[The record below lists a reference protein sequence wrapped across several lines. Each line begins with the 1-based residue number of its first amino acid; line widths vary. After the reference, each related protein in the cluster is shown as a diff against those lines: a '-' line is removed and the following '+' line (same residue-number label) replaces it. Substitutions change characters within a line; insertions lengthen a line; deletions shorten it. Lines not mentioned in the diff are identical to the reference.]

1 LIVRLNHARV
11 FSVCPALG
19 FDAQR
24 GHSMSYQV
32 GVDLG
37 STFSAAAVCRSDSPA
52 AELVPY
58 LRTVLFV
65 NRDGSIVVG
74 DDAERRAVTDP
85 QRVVRQFIRR
95 IGDGVPILA
104 GGTALPAEMLA
115 ARFVGR
121 MLDTVAAQLNGPASR
136 VTVTHP
142 AGWGAHRVAALR
154 DALPGT
160 RFLPSP
166 VAAVLAQSTRDRIPP
181 GATVAVYDLG
191 GTGFEASVVRRDTTE
206 AFGLAGPAEDLEIG
220 GLDLDESVFTH
231 VTTALGPAWGR
242 LDPADPAVRA
252 AVLALRRGCTAAK
265 EALSADTEVQ
275 IPVALPG
282 VDTRVRLTRA
292 EFEEAIRPAVEETVA
307 ALDRAI
313 TAAGV
318 EPDAVLLTGG
328 SARIPLLTQLVSER
342 LGRPVS
348 VAFDPKGIAAIGAA
362 LEARGPAVLPTRRLS
377 PAPPVPV
384 PPEPPLPVII
394 PPPPVGP
401 PRADDSGRWLGLP
414 RLAVAGA
421 AATVLAVG
429 VAGALTLL
437 GNRARPSTSD
447 ADTGSSVTTRTVVV
461 TETQTVPPGGARP
474 PRPGTRK
481 SEPTA
486 TSSTRTTSRPPDA
499 TTITKPPTSSKTTS
513 TTTTSTTAAI
523 QESTR

>member
-1 LIVRLNHARV
+1 LIVLLNHARA
-11 FSVCPALG
+11 FSVCPAFG

-37 STFSAAAVCRSDSPA
+37 STFSAVAVCRSDSPA
-52 AELVPY
+52 AELVTY

-74 DDAERRAVTDP
+74 DEAERRATADP

-104 GGTALPAEMLA
+104 GDTPLPAEVLA
-115 ARFVGR
+115 ARFVTR
-121 MLDTVAAQLNGPASR
+121 MLDTVAAHHGRPASR

-154 DALPGT
+154 EALPGT

-220 GLDLDESVFTH
+220 GLDLDEAVFTH
-231 VTTALGPAWGR
+231 VTTALGPAWDR

-252 AVLALRRGCTAAK
+252 AVSALRRGCTAAK
-265 EALSADTEVQ
+265 EALSADTEVH
-275 IPVALPG
+275 IPVTLPG

-307 ALDRAI
+307 ALSQAI
-313 TAAGV
+313 TAAAV
-318 EPDAVLLTGG
+318 EPDAILLTGG

-348 VAFDPKGIAAIGAA
+348 VASDPKGIAAIGAA
-362 LEARGPAVLPTRRLS
+362 LEARGPAVAPTRRLL
-377 PAPPVPV
+377 PARPAA
-384 PPEPPLPVII
+384 PPEPALPVII

-401 PRADDSGRWLGLP
+401 PRADDSGRWFGLP
-414 RLAVAGA
+414 RLAVAGV
-421 AATVLAVG
+421 AATVLAVA
-429 VAGALTLL
+429 VAGGLTLL
-437 GNRARPSTSD
+437 GHKARPSTSD
-447 ADTGSSVTTRTVVV
+447 ADTGDSVTTRTVVV

-474 PRPGTRK
+474 PQQRPGTRK
-481 SEPTA
+481 SEPPG
-486 TSSTRTTSRPPDA
+486 SSSTTRTTSRPA
-499 TTITKPPTSSKTTS
+499 GSTTTAKPPTSTS

-523 QESTR
+523 QESSR